1 MDRGTDLIALLMMM
15 ERLRVESNGR
25 VRTLLGN
32 HEYMNLLGDWRYVT
46 KEDIATFGGE
56 ERRRHAMS
64 AEGWIGKAWGGSNYS
79 VTARIDYAKDFLSS
93 VDSPSTIE
101 AADPSSPFSHAAAS
115 FVHGGILPT
124 YPPVSSSS
132 PVDAINRIGRSFI
145 SSVLSPKLP
154 HGGTDQQ
161 HQEFWGRD
169 GPMWSRFYALEED
182 ESTLCKTAE
191 QACEKLGVRRMFMG
205 HTPHF
210 EGIVTRCGGRIVL
223 IDTGISSAYGG
234 VLSAVEILYSLKP
247 SQDGEWFEE
256 EVVNALYQDKNVE
269 LVRENRTISLPHHY

>member
-1 MDRGTDLIALLMMM
+1 MM
-15 ERLRVESNGR
+15 ERLRVESKGR

-64 AEGWIGKAWGGSNYS
+64 ADGWIGKSWGGENYS
-79 VTARIDYAKDFLSS
+79 VTARVDYAKDFLASIS
-93 VDSPSTIE
+93 NDESHP
-101 AADPSSPFSHAAAS
+101 APPFSHAAAS

-124 YPPVSSSS
+124 YPPMSDHS

-145 SSVLSPKLP
+145 SSILSPKLP
-154 HGGTDQQ
+154 HEGTDLQ
-161 HQEFWGRD
+161 HHEFWGRD

-182 ESTLCKTAE
+182 EDLLCKTAE
-191 QACEKLGVRRMFMG
+191 LACEKLGVRRLLMG
-205 HTPHF
+205 HTPSLDA
-210 EGIVTRCGGRIVL
+210 IVARCGGRILL
-223 IDTGISSAYGG
+223 IDTGISRAYGG

-247 SQDGEWFEE
+247 VREGEWFEE
-256 EVVNALYQDKNVE
+256 EVVNALYQDKTVE
-269 LVRENRTISLPHHY
+269 LVRENRTLSLPHHY